1 MFWERFN
8 LLINERNI
16 SFYKLSKE
24 TGISSG
30 TFSQW
35 KKNKTTPQK
44 ELVNK
49 IAKYFNVSVDYLIG
63 KTDERNLSNVE
74 VEKDINLKEPK
85 EEYKP
90 EPTAEIYN
98 IYENLND
105 NNKKILTDI
114 GKTIFLY
121 QKKNHNEW

>member
-1 MFWERFN
+1 MFWERLN
-8 LLINERNI
+8 QLINTRNI
-16 SFYKLSKE
+16 SFYKLGKE

-49 IAKYFNVSVDYLIG
+49 ISKYFNVSVDYLLG
-63 KTDERNLSNVE
+63 KIDDELMEEN
-74 VEKDINLKEPK
+74 ITTLKEPK
-85 EEYKP
+85 EEYKT
-90 EPTAEIYN
+90 EPTTEIYN
-98 IYENLND
+98 IYEKLND

-121 QKKNHNEW
+121 QKKNDYE

>member
-1 MFWERFN
+1 MFWERLN
-8 LLINERNI
+8 QLINTRNI
-16 SFYKLSKE
+16 SFYKLGKE

-44 ELVNK
+44 ELINK
-49 IAKYFNVSVDYLIG
+49 ISKYFNVSVDYLLG
-63 KTDERNLSNVE
+63 KIDDELMEEN
-74 VEKDINLKEPK
+74 ITTLKEPK
-85 EEYKP
+85 EEYKT
-90 EPTAEIYN
+90 EPTTEIYN
-98 IYENLND
+98 IYEKLND

-121 QKKNHNEW
+121 QKKNDYE

>member
-1 MFWERFN
+1 MFWERLN
-8 LLINERNI
+8 QLINTRNI
-16 SFYKLSKE
+16 SFYKLGKE

-49 IAKYFNVSVDYLIG
+49 ISKYFNVSVDYLLG
-63 KTDERNLSNVE
+63 KIDDELMEEN
-74 VEKDINLKEPK
+74 ITTLKEPK
-85 EEYKP
+85 EEYKT
-90 EPTAEIYN
+90 EPTTEIYN
-98 IYENLND
+98 IYEKLND
-105 NNKKILTDI
+105 NNKKILKDI

-121 QKKNHNEW
+121 QKKNDYE